1 MIKIYSK
8 VGIGSGF
15 ICKINDNQLN
25 FKYALFMNNH
35 ALGEEELQKGEKIL
49 FEYKNELK
57 YIKLDDDRKFFT
69 DKDIDYTCIEIKESD
84 NFQRL
89 FFN

>member
-1 MIKIYSK
+1 
-8 VGIGSGF
+8 
-15 ICKINDNQLN
+15 
-25 FKYALFMNNH
+25 MNNH

-69 DKDIDYTCIEIKESD
+69 DKDMIIHV
-84 NFQRL
+84 
-89 FFN
+89 

>member
-1 MIKIYSK
+1 
-8 VGIGSGF
+8 
-15 ICKINDNQLN
+15 
-25 FKYALFMNNH
+25 MNNH

-57 YIKLDDDRKFFT
+57 YIKLDDVRKFFT